1 MQERW
6 ELCSGIILANSQVLL
21 NPTANLQQSAH
32 ASSNINVCVCMG
44 SYFF

>member
-1 MQERW
+1 MQERR

-21 NPTANLQQSAH
+21 NQTAILQQSTH
-32 ASSNINVCVCMG
+32 ASSNINVCVCTG